1 MLQGCPPPFSN
12 PAVRYR
18 TLDDL
23 LTAFTPAR
31 ELAPATISTYESVA
45 HRLHEQARALI
56 CAGQAWDLWSALQ
69 TVVVAGSQS
78 KSTYFQRRAAL
89 ASHARTQGRAFLVKA
104 EQLLRLVDALRQGT
118 HEYAE
123 LHDVLDRANEQISI
137 LEFLRAVRETEH
149 GSFGLERPDQG
160 FVKRRS
166 KLNSIYGLPPGWQRA
181 VVEQVRK
188 SGSKMADA
196 VLLAAAIGC
205 RPAELLA
212 KIHLR
217 IQPKKVIA
225 IHVPTAKADA
235 GRKFRTLYIYPDD
248 PWHAD
253 IFNLATRRAFVGLG
267 GDHPSRK
274 TKLSD
279 TIRAAGRRLWP
290 KRRECISAYSFRHAI
305 SSDLKKSRTDVQVVA
320 LVLGHTTTV
329 CQTRYGRWR
338 SGRSVRHITAEAQL
352 PVRVVVKPQPRLP
365 LKPCLPATVQAR
377 WHDAFAGADG
387 PGP

>member
-1 MLQGCPPPFSN
+1 MLQGCSPRSN
-12 PAVRYR
+12 PADRYLR
-18 TLDDL
+18 LDNL

-31 ELAPATISTYESVA
+31 ELAPTTISTYESVA
-45 HRLHEQARALI
+45 RRLHEQALALLRT
-56 CAGQAWDLWSALQ
+56 GKAWDLWEALQ

-89 ASHARTQGRAFLVKA
+89 AWHARAEGRAFLVKA
-104 EQLLRLVDALRQGT
+104 EHLLRVVDALRQGT
-118 HEYAE
+118 NEYAE
-123 LHDVLDRANEQISI
+123 LHNVLDRADEQISI
-137 LEFLRAVRETEH
+137 LEFLPAVQETEH
-149 GSFGLERPDQG
+149 GSFGLVRPDQG
-160 FVKRRS
+160 FVKRKS
-166 KLNSIYGLPPGWQRA
+166 KLRSIFGLPPGWQRA
-181 VVEQVRK
+181 VLDEVRK

-212 KIHLR
+212 KIQLR

-253 IFNLATRRAFVGLG
+253 IFALAIRRAFVGLG

-279 TIRAAGRRLWP
+279 TIRAAARRLWP

-305 SSDLKKSRTDVQVVA
+305 SSDLKKSRTDVRVVA
-320 LVLGHTTTV
+320 LVLGHSTTV

-352 PVRVVVKPQPRLP
+352 PVKVVAKPLP
-365 LKPCLPATVQAR
+365 GLPTKPCVAATVQAR